1 MKRYFMEYDSDKKV
15 CGSYSHIFGFT
26 NSIETAKG
34 YIRRCRKGYAG
45 SNPRNFRIYDTW
57 ADVPEGEHVP
67 CVYQED

>member
-34 YIRRCRKGYAG
+34 YIRRCRKGYAD